1 MQKFGLV
8 QETYPDR
15 VPLTWVVSLVEVPL
29 GWCQGGQRSWM
40 QRGAPCHTV
49 PLDSIAVSLQGALS
63 ARSLLAQSGPLEYA
77 EEALHW

>member
-1 MQKFGLV
+1 MMTDAEIWFCAGNSSWHSATLLGGVTSRCHLGAK
-8 QETYPDR
+8 
-15 VPLTWVVSLVEVPL
+15 VVDAE
-29 GWCQGGQRSWM
+29 W
-40 QRGAPCHTV
+40 GAPCHTV